1 MKGTHMK
8 RYRHSI
14 VMVVALL
21 VSAVAGCRTPERSTA
36 PDAKPAAEP
45 VAVADN
51 EELKAMFEADQGER
65 LTEDGK
71 INWAVVAKN
80 DTQRQARVLELESA
94 GLIRT
99 GNDHFHAAMIFQHGS
114 TPEDYE
120 RAHEHAKKGVELG
133 SSHPVAKWL
142 IAATWDRWQM
152 SRKLPQWYGTQY
164 VRTLPDGPLR
174 LYTIDETAVTD
185 DDRRAL
191 GVPTLAEAKQR
202 LAEMNG
208 EQQESTSP

>member
-1 MKGTHMK
+1 MN
-8 RYRHSI
+8 RCRHSI
-14 VMVVALL
+14 IMVVALL
-21 VSAVAGCRTPERSTA
+21 VLAVVGCRTPERPAAS
-36 PDAKPAAEP
+36 DATPAAEP

-51 EELKAMFEADQGER
+51 EELQAMFEADQGER
-65 LTEDGK
+65 MTEDGK

-80 DTQRQARVLELESA
+80 DKERQARVLELESA

-99 GNDHFHAAMIFQHGS
+99 GNDYFHAAMIFQHGS

-120 RAHEHAKKGVELG
+120 RAHQYAKKGVELG

-164 VRTLPDGPLR
+164 IRRSLDGPLE

-202 LAEMNG
+202 LVEMNG
-208 EQQESTSP
+208 ERQESTSP